1 MATNERSL
9 ADRMTSTPT
18 TTQLDTSHNPP
29 LNPSGSTSWAD
40 EVSSPVTTTST
51 TPADTSKMQSTNGSE
66 ASMTGSTSLNE
77 PEFDVEVKLSDIQAD
92 PNNPL
97 YSIKNFDELGGL

>member
-1 MATNERSL
+1 
-9 ADRMTSTPT
+9 
-18 TTQLDTSHNPP
+18 
-29 LNPSGSTSWAD
+29 
-40 EVSSPVTTTST
+40 
-51 TPADTSKMQSTNGSE
+51 
-66 ASMTGSTSLNE
+66 MTGSTSLNE